1 MNKYLERA
9 IELKPNTIKD
19 RRHIHENP
27 ECGMHL
33 PNTKEYVIGRLK
45 EMNLEPKIVGDSGI
59 VVLIEGKKPGKTVLL
74 RCDMDALPME
84 EINELPFKSKI
95 KAAHTCGHDIHTA
108 TMITVAQI
116 LSENIDDL
124 EGNVKIVFQPGEEA
138 GEGARMLIEEGVLEN
153 PKVDLAIA
161 MHVFTTHESGTIAY
175 AIGGATSS
183 VNAFEIKIKGQGC
196 HGSMPEKGID
206 PINTGMYIY
215 QALQS
220 LISRNI
226 SATERAVLTI
236 GQFISGDA
244 PNILPE
250 EAIMTGSLR
259 TYNPDVCD
267 TVLDKIKQILKGA
280 EAMFGATVSYREFF
294 TPFPCSYNDPTETR
308 KLVKYMEDIEGLN
321 LVETQGMSGSEDFG
335 FITQLVPSVYLEL
348 GAKVDG
354 NDYVN
359 HSPNVLFNEDCI
371 PYGVAAFVNCAV
383 KWLKDNK

>member
-1 MNKYLERA
+1 MN
-9 IELKPNTIKD
+9 
-19 RRHIHENP
+19 
-27 ECGMHL
+27 
-33 PNTKEYVIGRLK
+33 
-45 EMNLEPKIVGDSGI
+45 
-59 VVLIEGKKPGKTVLL
+59 
-74 RCDMDALPME
+74 
-84 EINELPFKSKI
+84 
-95 KAAHTCGHDIHTA
+95 
-108 TMITVAQI
+108 
-116 LSENIDDL
+116 
-124 EGNVKIVFQPGEEA
+124 NV
-138 GEGARMLIEEGVLEN
+138 
-153 PKVDLAIA
+153 
-161 MHVFTTHESGTIAY
+161 
-175 AIGGATSS
+175 
-183 VNAFEIKIKGQGC
+183 
-196 HGSMPEKGID
+196 
-206 PINTGMYIY
+206 Y